1 MMTEEEI
8 YEGCLRGD
16 EKSRRELYIRYGGV
30 MLAIGVRYLSDRQTA
45 EDVLHDVFVNVLTNF
60 RKFTYRGEG
69 SLMAWLKRV
78 MVNGSLDY
86 LRRNRQVEAVDI
98 DNVRD
103 EDLEEEAPEA
113 SAVPTSVILEMVAS
127 LPDGYRTVFNLYTF
141 EQMSHREIAEQMGI
155 NEKSSS
161 SQLFRAKSLLAKK
174 IKEYLRKENNI

>member
-16 EKSRRELYIRYGGV
+16 EKSRRELYLRYGGA
-30 MLAIGVRYLSDRQTA
+30 MLAIGVRYLSDQQTA
-45 EDVLHDVFVNVLTNF
+45 EDVLHDVFINVLTNF
-60 RKFTYRGEG
+60 HKFTYRGEG
-69 SLMAWLKRV
+69 SLKAWLKRV
-78 MVNGSLDY
+78 MVNGALDY

-98 DNVRD
+98 EQVRD
-103 EDLEEEAPEA
+103 EDLEDEAPET
-113 SAVPTSVILEMVAS
+113 SAVPASVILNMVAS